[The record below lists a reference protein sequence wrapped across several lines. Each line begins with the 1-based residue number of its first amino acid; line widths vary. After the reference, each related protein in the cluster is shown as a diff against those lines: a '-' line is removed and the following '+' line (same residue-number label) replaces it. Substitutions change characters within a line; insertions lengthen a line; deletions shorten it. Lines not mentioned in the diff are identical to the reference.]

1 MVCSLYMYFIF
12 LPSMIKRINIHKRL
26 ISSIFL
32 LGYFSFII
40 LTITH
45 VHGDTVNNTYKT
57 TGIACTN
64 LHSTSSDSQDNC
76 QICHLFSSIN
86 VNTNSI
92 TLFSGLLVETCAI
105 KIIDSNYKSNP
116 VDINYLR
123 GPPSENIFSI

>member
-1 MVCSLYMYFIF
+1 
-12 LPSMIKRINIHKRL
+12 MIKRINSYKKI

-45 VHGDTVNNTYKT
+45 IHRDTINDTCHT
-57 TGIACTN
+57 IGIANTN
-64 LHSTSSDSQDNC
+64 LCSTFSDSQDNC

-92 TLFSGLLVETCAI
+92 ALFPGLLIETCTV

-123 GPPSENIFSI
+123 GPPSGNNFSI